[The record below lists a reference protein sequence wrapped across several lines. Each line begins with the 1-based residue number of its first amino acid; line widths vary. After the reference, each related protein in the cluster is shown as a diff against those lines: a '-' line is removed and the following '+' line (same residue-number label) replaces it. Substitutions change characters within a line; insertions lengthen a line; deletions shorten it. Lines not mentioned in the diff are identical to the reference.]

1 MPEPTEITPAMIDQL
16 VIKDRRNN
24 IAACVSML
32 ATFYVSCGF
41 DQETRLAMA
50 ELVDEY
56 YAATKTHLRWALSNS
71 LEGRLV
77 SLRKKSLSSCRN
89 RVERLSLSQSF
100 DMNLTGAEDTD
111 DASPFMLICLMD
123 ADFSP
128 PTVHGFSERRVPVRF
143 PGATAARMVFPV
155 DQKRLRTSTAV
166 ARIRRLWVGDEHRRS
181 RGGWGAKINVSL
193 CCALPWTGNR

>member
-1 MPEPTEITPAMIDQL
+1 MTEPTEITPTMIDQL
-16 VIKDRRNN
+16 VIKDRRNH

-32 ATFYVSCGF
+32 ATFYVPCGF

-56 YAATKTHLRWALSNS
+56 HAATKPYLRWALSNS

-77 SLRKKSLSSCRN
+77 NLRKKSLSSCRN
-89 RVERLSLSQSF
+89 RVEQLSLSQSF

-123 ADFSP
+123 ADF
-128 PTVHGFSERRVPVRF
+128 
-143 PGATAARMVFPV
+143 
-155 DQKRLRTSTAV
+155 
-166 ARIRRLWVGDEHRRS
+166 
-181 RGGWGAKINVSL
+181 
-193 CCALPWTGNR
+193 